1 MALYLN
7 ILGFHIPSYGFMIT
21 LGVITANLFALYPLR
36 KYKLNFDDML
46 ILEAYTLLGAFL
58 GAKLL
63 YLFISY
69 RDIDWSRMLEPQYFN
84 YIESLAFNRETVKY
98 WLQILKNSKK
108 YQVLSYMKIL

>member
-58 GAKLL
+58 GAKLFVSIHFL
-63 YLFISY
+63 
-69 RDIDWSRMLEPQYFN
+69 PGH
-84 YIESLAFNRETVKY
+84 
-98 WLQILKNSKK
+98 
-108 YQVLSYMKIL
+108 

>member
-46 ILEAYTLLGAFL
+46 ILEAVSYTHLTL
-58 GAKLL
+58 
-63 YLFISY
+63 
-69 RDIDWSRMLEPQYFN
+69 PTN
-84 YIESLAFNRETVKY
+84 SLV
-98 WLQILKNSKK
+98 
-108 YQVLSYMKIL
+108 